1 LNMLDQSFSCLI
13 SALSA
18 FISGSLLLQY
28 VHIIANWALLVK
40 NNPALSRVIKSNT
53 GVLPMQYGVF

>member
-1 LNMLDQSFSCLI
+1 MLAQAFSCLI

-28 VHIIANWALLVK
+28 VHIITFGQYSVK
-40 NNPALSRVIKSNT
+40 NNPARSRVIKGNT
-53 GVLPMQYGVF
+53 QVLL